1 MHRKVHNQKGRRII
15 MKKIKMTVGQAVV
28 KFLNNQYVEMDGV
41 ENPFVDGIFTIFGH
55 GMVVGLGQALDEDP
69 GRLRVYQGRNEQGM
83 AHAAIGYAKQ
93 NNRRRI
99 IACSSSIGP
108 GAVNMVTAAL
118 TASINH
124 IPLLLFPSDTFAT
137 RQPDPVLQQME
148 VPSDLSITASD
159 CFKPVA
165 KYWDR
170 VTRPEQLMTAL
181 INAMRVLTD
190 TANCGTAVVSLPQDV
205 QGESFEFPEYFFQ
218 KRVHHISRQ
227 CADAYE
233 IDKAV
238 EVIKAAKKPMLIS
251 GGGVRYS
258 EAGQTVMDFAKAFNV
273 PVSQTQAGHSALPDS
288 FELSVGG
295 VGVTGGL
302 AANALCK
309 DCDLIIGVGT
319 RFNDFVTGSKWVLF
333 RNPDVKIL
341 AINTSE
347 FHAEKLDATRCVGDA
362 KVTLEAIMAKL
373 KADGYKSGYTNEI
386 QEIREV
392 WEKERLSVLGVQY
405 HGEGFGE
412 GKFVP
417 CVPSWTEK
425 IMNDYV
431 RDIGGTITESNAVG
445 ILREEA
451 DDDAIVVAAAGSL
464 PADLERLWVTDA
476 KDTYHMEYGASCMGY
491 EIAGAVGAKMA
502 APKQEVYS
510 LVGDGSFMMLN
521 SEIAVA
527 MQENIK
533 ITVVVLDNA
542 AFGCIN
548 NLQMGNG
555 VGSLATE
562 MRKRN
567 EATGKMDG
575 EYCFTD
581 FGKIGEGYGMKAFYA
596 KTPEEFRE
604 AVKAAKKES
613 VSCIID
619 AKVLPKTMAE
629 GYESWWHIGV
639 ASTSGSAPVVEARER
654 LDKHLAEARMY

>member
-1 MHRKVHNQKGRRII
+1 MGKT
-15 MKKIKMTVGQAVV
+15 KMTVGQAVV
-28 KFLNNQYVEMDGV
+28 KFLNNQYVEMDGI

-108 GAVNMVTAAL
+108 GATNMVTAAL
-118 TASINH
+118 TATINN

-137 RQPDPVLQQME
+137 RQPDPVLQQIE
-148 VPSDLSITASD
+148 VPTDLTITASD
-159 CFKPVA
+159 CFKPVS

-170 VTRPEQLMTAL
+170 INRPEQLMPAL

-205 QGESFEFPEYFFQ
+205 QGESFEFPDYFFQ

-227 CADAYE
+227 CADDYE
-233 IDKAV
+233 IGKAV
-238 EVIKAAKKPMLIS
+238 EMIKAAKKPMLIS

-258 EAGQTVMDFAKAFNV
+258 EAGDVVMDFARSFNI
-273 PVSQTQAGHSALPDS
+273 PVSQSQAGHSALPDS

-295 VGVTGGL
+295 VGVTGGM
-302 AANALCK
+302 AANSLCK

-333 RNPDVKIL
+333 RNPDMKVL

-347 FHAEKLDATRCVGDA
+347 FHAEKLDACRCIGDA
-362 KVTLEAIMAKL
+362 KVTLQAITDKL
-373 KADGYKSGYTNEI
+373 KAVGYKSAYTDEI
-386 QEIREV
+386 QKIRDI
-392 WEKERLSVLGVQY
+392 WEKERLSVLNVQY
-405 HGEGFGE
+405 NGEGFGE
-412 GKFVP
+412 GKFEP

-425 IMNDYV
+425 IMTDYI
-431 RDIGGTITESNAVG
+431 RDIGGIITESNAVG
-445 ILREEA
+445 IIREEIA
-451 DDDAIVVAAAGSL
+451 DDAIVVAAAGSL

-476 KDTYHMEYGASCMGY
+476 KDSYHMEYGASCMGY
-491 EIAGAVGAKMA
+491 EIAGAFGAKLA
-502 APKQEVYS
+502 APDKDVYA
-510 LVGDGSFMMLN
+510 LAGDGSFLMLN
-521 SEIAVA
+521 SEIATA
-527 MQENIK
+527 MQENAK
-533 ITVVVLDNA
+533 ITVIVFDNA

-548 NLQMGNG
+548 NLQMGCG
-555 VGSLATE
+555 IGTLATE
-562 MRKRN
+562 MRHRN
-567 EATGKMDG
+567 EKTGKLDG
-575 EYCFTD
+575 TYCYND
-581 FGKIGEGYGMKAFYA
+581 FGKIGAGYGMKAFYA
-596 KTPEEFRE
+596 KTPEEFR
-604 AVKAAKKES
+604 AALKAANKET

-639 ASTSGSAPVVEARER
+639 ASTSKSKDVLDARKNVDEH
-654 LDKHLAEARMY
+654 LDEARMY

>member
-1 MHRKVHNQKGRRII
+1 MSKTR
-15 MKKIKMTVGQAVV
+15 MTVGQAIV
-28 KFLNNQYVEMDGV
+28 KFLNQQYIEFDGKVE
-41 ENPFVDGIFTIFGH
+41 PFVDGIFTIFGH
-55 GMVVGLGQALDEDP
+55 GMVVGLGQALDEAP

-83 AHAAIGYAKQ
+83 AHAAISYAKQ
-93 NNRRRI
+93 HNRRRI
-99 IACSSSIGP
+99 IACSSSIGV
-108 GAVNMVTAAL
+108 GAANMVTAAL
-118 TASINH
+118 TATINN
-124 IPLLLFPSDTFAT
+124 IPLLLFPSDSFAT
-137 RQPDPVLQQME
+137 RQPDPVLQQLE
-148 VPSDLSITASD
+148 VPNDLSVTASD

-170 VTRPEQLMTAL
+170 VTRPEQLMSAL

-190 TANCGTAVVSLPQDV
+190 TANCGTAVISLPQDV
-205 QGESFEFPEYFFQ
+205 QGESFDYPDYFFQ
-218 KRVHHISRQ
+218 KRVHHVSRRG
-227 CADAYE
+227 ADEYE
-233 IDKAV
+233 LKQAV
-238 EVIKAAKKPMLIS
+238 ELIKASKKPMLIS

-258 EAGQTVMDFAKAFNV
+258 EGGDAVMEFCKEFNI

-288 FELSVGG
+288 FDLSVGG
-295 VGVTGGL
+295 IGVTGGL

-309 DCDLIIGVGT
+309 DCDLVIGVGT

-333 RNPDVKIL
+333 RNPDIKVL

-347 FHAEKLDATRCVGDA
+347 FHAEKLDATRCIGDA
-362 KVTLEAIMAKL
+362 KVTMEALTREL
-373 KADGYKSGYTNEI
+373 KAAGYRSAYTTEI
-386 QEIREV
+386 QEIRDI

-425 IMNDYV
+425 IMTDYI

-445 ILREEA
+445 ILREEI

-476 KDTYHMEYGASCMGY
+476 KDSYNMEYGASCMGY
-491 EIAGAVGAKMA
+491 EIAGALGSKLA
-502 APKQEVYS
+502 APDKEVYS

-521 SEIAVA
+521 SEIPTAI
-527 MQENIK
+527 QEGAK
-533 ITVVVLDNA
+533 ITIVVFDNA

-555 VGSLATE
+555 VGTLATE
-562 MRKRN
+562 MRHRDP
-567 EATGKMDG
+567 ETGKLDG
-575 EYCFTD
+575 TYCYTD
-581 FGKIGEGYGMKAFYA
+581 FAKVGEGYGMKGFTA

-604 AVKAAKKES
+604 AVRAAKKETC
-613 VSCIID
+613 SCIID

-639 ASTSGSAPVVEARER
+639 ASTSKSDAVKEARKRIDE
-654 LDKHLAEARMY
+654 HLAQARMY

>member
-1 MHRKVHNQKGRRII
+1 MSKTR
-15 MKKIKMTVGQAVV
+15 MTVGQAIV
-28 KFLNNQYVEMDGV
+28 KFLNQQYIEFDGKVE
-41 ENPFVDGIFTIFGH
+41 PFVDGIFTIFGH
-55 GMVVGLGQALDEDP
+55 GMVVGLGQALDEAP

-83 AHAAIGYAKQ
+83 AHAAISYAKQ
-93 NNRRRI
+93 HNRRRI
-99 IACSSSIGP
+99 IACSSSIGV
-108 GAVNMVTAAL
+108 GAANMVTAAL
-118 TASINH
+118 TATINN
-124 IPLLLFPSDTFAT
+124 IPLLLFPSDSFAT
-137 RQPDPVLQQME
+137 RQPDPVLQQLE
-148 VPSDLSITASD
+148 VPNDLSMTASD

-170 VTRPEQLMTAL
+170 VTRPEQLMSAL

-190 TANCGTAVVSLPQDV
+190 TANCGTAVISLPQDV
-205 QGESFEFPEYFFQ
+205 QGESFDYPDYFFQ
-218 KRVHHISRQ
+218 KRVHHVSRRG
-227 CADAYE
+227 ADDYE
-233 IDKAV
+233 LKQAV
-238 EVIKAAKKPMLIS
+238 ELIKASKKPMLIS

-258 EAGQTVMDFAKAFNV
+258 EGGDAVMEFCKEFNI

-288 FELSVGG
+288 FDLSVGG
-295 VGVTGGL
+295 IGVTGGL

-309 DCDLIIGVGT
+309 DCDLVIGVGT

-333 RNPDVKIL
+333 RNPDIKVL

-347 FHAEKLDATRCVGDA
+347 FHAEKLDATRCISDA
-362 KVTLEAIMAKL
+362 KVTMEALTREL
-373 KADGYKSGYTNEI
+373 KAAGYRSAYTTEI
-386 QEIREV
+386 QEIRDI

-425 IMNDYV
+425 IMTDYI

-445 ILREEA
+445 ILREEI

-476 KDTYHMEYGASCMGY
+476 KDSYNMEYGASCMGY
-491 EIAGAVGAKMA
+491 EIAGALGSKLA
-502 APKQEVYS
+502 APDKEVYA
-510 LVGDGSFMMLN
+510 LAGDGSFMMLN
-521 SEIAVA
+521 SEIPTAI
-527 MQENIK
+527 QEGAK
-533 ITVVVLDNA
+533 ITIVVFDNA

-555 VGSLATE
+555 VGTLATE
-562 MRKRN
+562 MRHRDP
-567 EATGKMDG
+567 ETGKLDG
-575 EYCFTD
+575 TYCYTD
-581 FGKIGEGYGMKAFYA
+581 FAKVGEGYGMKGFTA

-604 AVKAAKKES
+604 AVRAAKKETC
-613 VSCIID
+613 SCIID

-639 ASTSGSAPVVEARER
+639 ASTSKSDAVKEARKR
-654 LDKHLAEARMY
+654 IDDHLAQARMY

>member
-1 MHRKVHNQKGRRII
+1 
-15 MKKIKMTVGQAVV
+15 MKKTKMTVAQAVV
-28 KFLNNQYVEMDGV
+28 KFLNQQYIEMDGEV
-41 ENPFVDGIFTIFGH
+41 TTFVDGIFTIFGH

-83 AHAAIGYAKQ
+83 AHAAISYAKQ

-99 IACSSSIGP
+99 IACTSSIGP
-108 GAVNMVTAAL
+108 GAANMVTAAL

-124 IPLLLFPSDTFAT
+124 IPLLLFPSDSFST

-148 VPSDLSITASD
+148 VSSDLTITASD

-170 VTRPEQLMTAL
+170 VTRPEQVMSAL

-190 TANCGTAVVSLPQDV
+190 TADCGTAVISLPQDV
-205 QGESFEFPEYFFQ
+205 QGESFEYPDSFFQ
-218 KRVHHISRQ
+218 KRIHHISRR
-227 CADAYE
+227 CADEYE
-233 IDKAV
+233 LDQAV
-238 EVIKAAKKPMLIS
+238 EMIMNAKKPLLIS

-258 EAGQTVMDFAKAFNV
+258 EAGETVMEFCEEFNI

-288 FELSVGG
+288 FPLSVGG

-302 AANALCK
+302 AANLLAK
-309 DCDLIIGVGT
+309 DADLVIGIGT

-333 RNPDVKIL
+333 RNPDVKVL
-341 AINTSE
+341 AVNTSE
-347 FHAEKLDATRCVGDA
+347 FHAEKVDAVRCVGDA
-362 KVTLEAIMAKL
+362 KVTVEAIMERLRAK
-373 KADGYKSGYTNEI
+373 GYRSGYTTEI
-386 QEIREV
+386 QEIKEK

-405 HGEGFGE
+405 T
-412 GKFVP
+412 GKDFVP
-417 CVPSWTEK
+417 CVPSWTPE
-425 IMNDYV
+425 IMSDYL
-431 RDIGGTITESNAVG
+431 RDIGGTITESNGVG
-445 ILREEA
+445 IIREEI

-476 KDTYHMEYGASCMGY
+476 KDTYNMEYGASCMGY
-491 EIAGAVGAKMA
+491 EIAGALGSKLA
-502 APKQEVYS
+502 APDQEVYA
-510 LVGDGSFMMLN
+510 LVGDGSFLMLN
-521 SEIAVA
+521 SEIATA
-527 MQENIK
+527 IQEKQK
-533 ITVVVLDNA
+533 ITVIVFDNS

-562 MRKRN
+562 MRYRN
-567 EATGKMDG
+567 EETGKLDG
-575 EYCFTD
+575 NYVYTD
-581 FGKIGEGYGMKAFYA
+581 FAKIGEGYGMKPFSA
-596 KTPEEFRE
+596 KTSEELRE
-604 AVKAAKKES
+604 AIRAAKKES

-639 ASTSGSAPVVEARER
+639 ASTSKSDSVKEARKR
-654 LDKHLAEARMY
+654 IDDKLAEARMY

>member
-1 MHRKVHNQKGRRII
+1 
-15 MKKIKMTVGQAVV
+15 MKKTKMTVGQAVV
-28 KFLNNQYVEMDGV
+28 KFLNQQYIEMDGEV
-41 ENPFVDGIFTIFGH
+41 TPFVDGMFTIFGH

-83 AHAAIGYAKQ
+83 AHAAISYAKQ

-99 IACSSSIGP
+99 IACTSSIGP
-108 GAVNMVTAAL
+108 GAANMVTAAL

-124 IPLLLFPSDTFAT
+124 IPLLLFPSDSFST

-148 VPSDLSITASD
+148 VPGDLTITASD

-170 VTRPEQLMTAL
+170 VTRPEQLMSAL

-190 TANCGTAVVSLPQDV
+190 TADCGTAVISLPQDV
-205 QGESFEFPEYFFQ
+205 QGESFEYPDSFFQ
-218 KRVHHISRQ
+218 KRIHHISRR
-227 CADAYE
+227 CADEYE
-233 IDKAV
+233 LDKAV
-238 EVIKAAKKPMLIS
+238 EMIMAAKKPLLIS

-258 EAGQTVMDFAKAFNV
+258 EAGETVMEFCEEFNI

-288 FELSVGG
+288 FPLSVGG

-302 AANALCK
+302 AANLLAK
-309 DCDLIIGVGT
+309 DADLVIGIGT

-333 RNPDVKIL
+333 RNPDVKVL

-347 FHAEKLDATRCVGDA
+347 FHAEKVDAVRCVGDA
-362 KVTLEAIMAKL
+362 KVTVEAIMDRL
-373 KADGYKSGYTNEI
+373 KAKGYKSGYTTEI
-386 QEIREV
+386 QEIKEK
-392 WEKERLSVLGVQY
+392 WEEERLSVLGVQY
-405 HGEGFGE
+405 TGED
-412 GKFVP
+412 FVP
-417 CVPSWTEK
+417 CVPSWTPE
-425 IMNDYV
+425 IMSDYL
-431 RDIGGTITESNAVG
+431 RDIGGTITESNGVG
-445 ILREEA
+445 IIREEI

-476 KDTYHMEYGASCMGY
+476 KDTYNMEYGASCMGY
-491 EIAGAVGAKMA
+491 EIAGALGSKLA
-502 APKQEVYS
+502 APDQEVYA
-510 LVGDGSFMMLN
+510 LVGDGSFLMLN
-521 SEIAVA
+521 SEIATA
-527 MQENIK
+527 IQEKQK
-533 ITVVVLDNA
+533 ITVIVFDNS

-562 MRKRN
+562 MRYRN
-567 EATGKMDG
+567 EETGKLDG
-575 EYCFTD
+575 NYVYTD
-581 FGKIGEGYGMKAFYA
+581 FAKIGEGYGMKPFSA
-596 KTPEEFRE
+596 KTSEELRE
-604 AVKAAKKES
+604 AIRAAKKES

-639 ASTSGSAPVVEARER
+639 ASTSKSDSVKEARKR
-654 LDKHLAEARMY
+654 IDDKLAEARMY

>member
-1 MHRKVHNQKGRRII
+1 MSKTT
-15 MKKIKMTVGQAVV
+15 MTVGQAVV
-28 KFLNNQYVEMDGV
+28 KFLNQQYIELDGKVE
-41 ENPFVDGIFTIFGH
+41 PFVDGMFTIFGH

-83 AHAAIGYAKQ
+83 AHAAIAYAKQ
-93 NNRRRI
+93 HNRRRI

-108 GAVNMVTAAL
+108 GAANMVTAAL
-118 TASINH
+118 TATINN

-137 RQPDPVLQQME
+137 RQPDPVLQQLE
-148 VPSDLSITASD
+148 VPADLSVTASD

-170 VTRPEQLMTAL
+170 VTRPEQLMSAMV
-181 INAMRVLTD
+181 NAMRVLTD
-190 TANCGTAVVSLPQDV
+190 TANCGTAVISLPQDV
-205 QGESFEFPEYFFQ
+205 QGESFAFPDYFFQ
-218 KRVHHISRQ
+218 KRVHHISRRV
-227 CADAYE
+227 ADDYE
-233 IDKAV
+233 IAQAV
-238 EVIKAAKKPMLIS
+238 DMIKAAKKPMLIS

-258 EAGQTVMDFAKAFNV
+258 EAGDTVMDFCKAFKI

-309 DCDLIIGVGT
+309 DCDLVIGVGT

-333 RNPDVKIL
+333 RNPDIKVL

-362 KVTLEAIMAKL
+362 KVTLEAIMEKL
-373 KADGYKSGYTNEI
+373 QAAGYQSGYTDEI
-386 QEIREV
+386 EKIRDI
-392 WEKERLSVLGVQY
+392 WEKERLSVLDVQY
-405 HGEGFGE
+405 HGEGFGD

-425 IMNDYV
+425 IMNDFI
-431 RDIGGTITESNAVG
+431 RDIGGVITESNAVG
-445 ILREEA
+445 ILREEI
-451 DDDAIVVAAAGSL
+451 DDNAIVVAAAGSL

-476 KDTYHMEYGASCMGY
+476 KDSYNMEYGASCMGY
-491 EIAGAVGAKMA
+491 EIAGALGSKLA
-502 APKQEVYS
+502 APEQEVYA

-521 SEIAVA
+521 SEIPTAI
-527 MQENIK
+527 QEHAK
-533 ITVVVLDNA
+533 ITVVVFDNT

-562 MRKRN
+562 MRYRN
-567 EATGKMDG
+567 EETGKLDG
-575 EYCFTD
+575 AYCYTD
-581 FGKIGEGYGMKAFYA
+581 FAKVGEGYGMKSFTA

-604 AVKAAKKES
+604 AVRAAKKEKGC
-613 VSCIID
+613 CIID

-639 ASTSGSAPVVEARER
+639 ASTSASKEVQEARKR
-654 LDKHLAEARMY
+654 IDDHLAQARMY

>member
-1 MHRKVHNQKGRRII
+1 MSKTR
-15 MKKIKMTVGQAVV
+15 MTVGQAIV
-28 KFLNNQYVEMDGV
+28 KFLNQQYIEFDGKVE
-41 ENPFVDGIFTIFGH
+41 PFVDGIFTIFGH
-55 GMVVGLGQALDEDP
+55 GMVVGLGQALDEAP

-83 AHAAIGYAKQ
+83 AHAAISYAKQ
-93 NNRRRI
+93 HNRRRI
-99 IACSSSIGP
+99 IACSSSIGV
-108 GAVNMVTAAL
+108 GAANMVTAAL
-118 TASINH
+118 TATINN
-124 IPLLLFPSDTFAT
+124 IPLLLFPSDSFAT
-137 RQPDPVLQQME
+137 RQPDPVLQQLE
-148 VPSDLSITASD
+148 VPNDLSMTASD

-170 VTRPEQLMTAL
+170 VTRPEQLMSAL

-190 TANCGTAVVSLPQDV
+190 TANCGTAVISLPQDV
-205 QGESFEFPEYFFQ
+205 QGESFDYPDYFFQ
-218 KRVHHISRQ
+218 KRVHHVSRRG
-227 CADAYE
+227 ADEYE
-233 IDKAV
+233 LKQAV
-238 EVIKAAKKPMLIS
+238 ELIKSSKKPMLIS

-258 EAGQTVMDFAKAFNV
+258 EGGDAVMEFCKEFNI

-288 FELSVGG
+288 FDLSVGG
-295 VGVTGGL
+295 IGVTGGL

-309 DCDLIIGVGT
+309 DCDLVIGVGT

-333 RNPDVKIL
+333 RNPDIKVL

-347 FHAEKLDATRCVGDA
+347 FHAEKLDATRCIGDA
-362 KVTLEAIMAKL
+362 KVTMEALTREL
-373 KADGYKSGYTNEI
+373 KAAGYRSAYTTEI
-386 QEIREV
+386 QEIRDI

-425 IMNDYV
+425 IMTDYI

-445 ILREEA
+445 ILREEI

-476 KDTYHMEYGASCMGY
+476 KDSYNMEYGASCMGY
-491 EIAGAVGAKMA
+491 EIAGALGSKLA
-502 APKQEVYS
+502 APDKEVYS

-521 SEIAVA
+521 SEIPTAI
-527 MQENIK
+527 QEGAK
-533 ITVVVLDNA
+533 ITIVVFDNA

-555 VGSLATE
+555 VGTLATE
-562 MRKRN
+562 MRHRDP
-567 EATGKMDG
+567 ETGKLDG
-575 EYCFTD
+575 TYCYTD
-581 FGKIGEGYGMKAFYA
+581 FAKVGEGYGMKGFTA

-604 AVKAAKKES
+604 AVRAAKKETC
-613 VSCIID
+613 SCIID

-639 ASTSGSAPVVEARER
+639 ASTSKSDAVKEARKRIDE
-654 LDKHLAEARMY
+654 HLAQARMY